1 MNLGKWELDF
11 DDQILARG
19 RRYYEEGRV
28 SELVRDEDT
37 DTWTADVEGSE
48 VYHVSVTLTGDETE
62 PPVYSCT
69 CPYSGAPYCKHTAA
83 VLYAM
88 EEDADGTAHDETDF
102 LSAERLCTLSKEQLA
117 ELLMELC
124 EAYPDAGDW
133 IKARLAPKDEV
144 ISHYRNLIHA
154 SAYACMRHGFISYRD
169 MSRALTGAGT
179 ALSYLQNHLSHAGD
193 PLLAVDF
200 AHMVLVETM
209 AILDCGDD
217 SDGGVGCIIEQ
228 TLEEI
233 RHLYEL
239 QISDAPS
246 AEQRTFFERI
256 LSIAGSD
263 LFRGWDHWNAE
274 LLDICIEI
282 ADEQPD
288 LRSRILQLHEEDMR
302 RCEQNRSS
310 YSSSYGLESA
320 QKATYELLCRWKDTQ
335 TAQEFLLSHP
345 ENESFRHILVQQY
358 RDKGRFRE
366 AIDLC
371 TSAEKAAREA
381 RYPGT
386 ERRWKALRYD
396 ILSQMDDHSSMIALG
411 QELLLDGDGAY
422 YERLKALI
430 PADEWAQRRVQLL
443 DQAESSNRSLYESLI
458 LHDRDTAR
466 IIQHVRTHPSWIYVA
481 YPQLASEYPDDV
493 RNIFIRQILDE
504 AVRASTRPMYQDI
517 CRHIALLHQVSG
529 AQAAESLIAQ
539 LRLEYRRKPAFL
551 DELGKISRG
560 INS

>member
-48 VYHVSVTLTGDETE
+48 VYHVSVTLTDDETE
-62 PPVYSCT
+62 PLVYSCT

-88 EEDADGTAHDETDF
+88 EEDADRTAHDETDF
-102 LSAERLCTLSKEQLA
+102 LSAERLCTLPKEQLA

-154 SAYACMRHGFISYRD
+154 SAYACMHRGFISYRD
-169 MSRALTGAGT
+169 MSRALIGAGT
-179 ALSYLQNHLSHAGD
+179 ALSYLQDHLSKADD

-209 AILDCGDD
+209 AIMDCGDD
-217 SDGGVGCIIEQ
+217 SGDNAGSIIQE

-233 RHLYEL
+233 QNLYEL
-239 QISDAPS
+239 QIVDAS
-246 AEQRTFFERI
+246 SEEQKTFFERI

-288 LRSRILQLHEEDMR
+288 LRSKVLQLHEENIR
-302 RCEQNRSS
+302 RCELDRSS
-310 YSSSYGLESA
+310 YSSSYGLEST
-320 QKATYELLCRWKDTQ
+320 QKASYDLLCRWKDAQ
-335 TAQEFLLSHP
+335 SAQEFLLSHL

-358 RDKGRFRE
+358 RDKGCFQE

-386 ERRWKALRYD
+386 ERRWKELRYD
-396 ILSQMDDHSSMIALG
+396 ILSQMGDHSSMIALG

-430 PADEWAQRRVQLL
+430 LADEWAQRRVQLL

-466 IIQHVRTHPSWIYVA
+466 IIRHVHTHPSWIYEA
-481 YPQLASEYPDDV
+481 YPLLVSEYPDDV
-493 RNIFIRQILDE
+493 RNVSIHQILDE
-504 AVRASTRPMYQDI
+504 AARASTRPMYQDI

-529 AQAAESLIAQ
+529 AQAAESLIAE

-551 DELGKISRG
+551 DELGKTSRE
-560 INS
+560 INP

>member
-1 MNLGKWELDF
+1 MNLGKWDLDF

-28 SELVRDEDT
+28 LELVRDEDT

-62 PPVYSCT
+62 PLVYSCT

-83 VLYAM
+83 VMYAM
-88 EEDADGTAHDETDF
+88 EEDADRTAHDETDF
-102 LSAERLCTLSKEQLA
+102 LSAEKLCTLPKEQLA
-117 ELLMELC
+117 ELLIELC

-144 ISHYRNLIHA
+144 VSHYRNLIHA
-154 SAYACMRHGFISYRD
+154 SAYACMHRGFISYRD
-169 MSRALTGAGT
+169 MNRALTGAET
-179 ALSYLQNHLSHAGD
+179 ALLYLQDHLSQTD
-193 PLLAVDF
+193 DLLLAVDF

-209 AILDCGDD
+209 AILNCGDD
-217 SDGGVGCIIEQ
+217 SDGGVGYIIEQ

-239 QISDAPS
+239 QIADAPS

-288 LRSRILQLHEEDMR
+288 LRSRVLQLHEEDMR
-302 RCEQNRSS
+302 RCEQDRSS
-310 YSSSYGLESA
+310 YSSSYRLESA
-320 QKATYELLCRWKDTQ
+320 QKATYELLCRWKD
-335 TAQEFLLSHP
+335 AQSAQQFLISHP
-345 ENESFRHILVQQY
+345 ENEGFRQILIQQY
-358 RDKGRFRE
+358 RDAGRFQE

-386 ERRWKALRYD
+386 ERQWKALRYD
-396 ILSQMDDHSSMIALG
+396 ILSQMGNRSTMIALG

-422 YERLKALI
+422 YQKLKALI
-430 PADEWAQRRVQLL
+430 PKEEWAQRRVQLL

-466 IIQHVRTHPSWIYVA
+466 IIRYVRAHPSWIYEA
-481 YPQLASEYPDDV
+481 YQPLVSEYPDDV

-539 LRLEYRRKPAFL
+539 LRLKYRRKPAFL
-551 DELGKISRG
+551 DELGKISSEG
-560 INS
+560 E

>member
-62 PPVYSCT
+62 PLVYSCT

-102 LSAERLCTLSKEQLA
+102 LSAEKLCTLSKEQLA

-133 IKARLAPKDEV
+133 IKARLAPKDQV
-144 ISHYRNLIHA
+144 ISHYRNLIQT
-154 SAYACMRHGFISYRD
+154 SAYVCKHRGFISYRD

-179 ALSYLQNHLSHAGD
+179 ALSYLQDHLSKADD

-217 SDGGVGCIIEQ
+217 SDGGVGYIIEQ

-233 RHLYEL
+233 RNLYEL
-239 QISDAPS
+239 QIAGAPS
-246 AEQRTFFERI
+246 AEQRAFFERI

-288 LRSRILQLHEEDMR
+288 LRSRVLQLHEEDMR
-302 RCEQNRSS
+302 RCEQDRSS

-320 QKATYELLCRWKDTQ
+320 QKATYELLCRWKDAQ

-345 ENESFRHILVQQY
+345 ENEGFRQILIQQY
-358 RDKGRFRE
+358 RDAGRFQE

-371 TSAEKAAREA
+371 TSAEKVAREA

-386 ERRWKALRYD
+386 ERRWKELRYD
-396 ILSQMDDHSSMIALG
+396 ILSQMGDHSSMIALG

-430 PADEWAQRRVQLL
+430 PKEEWAQMRVRLL

-466 IIQHVRTHPSWIYVA
+466 IIRHVRAHPSWIYEA
-481 YPQLASEYPDDV
+481 YQPLVSEYPDDV

-529 AQAAESLIAQ
+529 AQAADSLIAQ

-551 DELGKISRG
+551 DELGKISSEG
-560 INS
+560 

>member
-1 MNLGKWELDF
+1 MNLGEWELDF

-62 PPVYSCT
+62 PLVYSCT

-88 EEDADGTAHDETDF
+88 EEDADGTVRDETDF
-102 LSAERLCTLSKEQLA
+102 LSAEMLCTLPKEQLA

-133 IKARLAPKDEV
+133 IKVRLAPKDEV
-144 ISHYRNLIHA
+144 ISHYRNLIQA
-154 SAYACMRHGFISYRD
+154 SAYACMHRGFISYRD
-169 MSRALTGAGT
+169 MRRALTGAET
-179 ALSYLQNHLSHAGD
+179 ALLYLQDHLSQTVD

-217 SDGGVGCIIEQ
+217 SDGGVGYIIEQ

-239 QISDAPS
+239 QIADAPS

-288 LRSRILQLHEEDMR
+288 LRSRVLQLHEEDMR
-302 RCEQNRSS
+302 RCEQDCSS

-320 QKATYELLCRWKDTQ
+320 QKATYELLCRWKD
-335 TAQEFLLSHP
+335 AQSAQQFLLSHP
-345 ENESFRHILVQQY
+345 ENEGFRQILIQQY
-358 RDKGRFRE
+358 RDAGRFQE

-371 TSAEKAAREA
+371 TSAEKVAREA

-386 ERRWKALRYD
+386 ERRWKELRYD
-396 ILSQMDDHSSMIALG
+396 ILSQMGDHSSMIALG
-411 QELLLDGDGAY
+411 QELLLDGDSAY
-422 YERLKALI
+422 YERLKSLI
-430 PADEWAQRRVQLL
+430 PADEWAQMRVRLL

-466 IIQHVRTHPSWIYVA
+466 IIRYVRTHPSWIYAA
-481 YPQLASEYPDDV
+481 YQSLVSEYPDDV
-493 RNIFIRQILDE
+493 RIIFIRQILDE

-529 AQAAESLIAQ
+529 AQAADSLIAQ

-551 DELGKISRG
+551 DELGKISSEG
-560 INS
+560 